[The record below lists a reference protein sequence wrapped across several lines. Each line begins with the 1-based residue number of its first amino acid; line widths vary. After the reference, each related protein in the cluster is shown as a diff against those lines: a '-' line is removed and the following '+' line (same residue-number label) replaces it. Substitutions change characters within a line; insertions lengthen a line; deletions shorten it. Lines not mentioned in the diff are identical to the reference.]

1 MLKEETL
8 AGYCDAGEF
17 FKVRDFLGREIQI
30 KDDKLKISVEPL
42 SIQCIVK

>member
-17 FKVRDFLGREIQI
+17 FKVRDFLEKKIQI
-30 KDDKLKISVEPL
+30 EDGKIEVCVEPL
-42 SIQCIVK
+42 SAR